1 MNRVII
7 YARVSTK
14 EQNVDMQLSDLKSYA
29 ELRRL
34 NVVEV
39 YIDYASG
46 AKSDRVNYQK
56 LFNDVRKRKTEVVLV
71 WKFDRFA
78 RSTKELIN
86 ALEEFNSL
94 GVDFISY
101 KENVD
106 TSTPAGK
113 ILFTMISAFAEFER
127 SIIRER
133 VIAGMEKARVRGV
146 RIGRPKIPPF
156 TKQQVIMLK
165 ASGLTYKEIIKK
177 VKISKS
183 AYFEIL
189 KILFIL
195 HFEFVVVNEE
205 SHFNIKS
212 SYFASLNMTNSNFS
226 EVSNIYLHQTMI
238 NLHQH

>member
-29 ELRRL
+29 ELRKLR
-34 NVVEV
+34 VVEV

-56 LFNDVRKRKTEVVLV
+56 LFNDVRKRKTDVVLV

-133 VIAGMEKARVRGV
+133 VIAGMEKAKARGA
-146 RIGRPKIPPF
+146 RIGRPRIPPF
-156 TKQQVIMLK
+156 TKQKVIMLQER
-165 ASGLTYKEIIKK
+165 GLTYKEIIKQ

-183 AYFEIL
+183 AYYEI
-189 KILFIL
+189 
-195 HFEFVVVNEE
+195 
-205 SHFNIKS
+205 IKE
-212 SYFASLNMTNSNFS
+212 MK
-226 EVSNIYLHQTMI
+226 
-238 NLHQH
+238 

>member
-29 ELRRL
+29 ELRKLR
-34 NVVEV
+34 VVEV

-56 LFNDVRKRKTEVVLV
+56 LFNDVRKRKTDVVLV

-133 VIAGMEKARVRGV
+133 VIGGMEKAKARGA

-156 TKQQVIMLK
+156 TKQKVIMLK
-165 ASGLTYKEIIKK
+165 ERGLTYKEIIKQ

-183 AYFEIL
+183 AYYEIIKEL
-189 KILFIL
+189 K
-195 HFEFVVVNEE
+195 
-205 SHFNIKS
+205 
-212 SYFASLNMTNSNFS
+212 
-226 EVSNIYLHQTMI
+226 
-238 NLHQH
+238 

>member
-29 ELRRL
+29 ELRKLR
-34 NVVEV
+34 VVEV

-56 LFNDVRKRKTEVVLV
+56 LFNDVRKRKTDVVLV

-156 TKQQVIMLK
+156 TKQQIIMLK

-189 KILFIL
+189 K
-195 HFEFVVVNEE
+195 
-205 SHFNIKS
+205 K
-212 SYFASLNMTNSNFS
+212 M
-226 EVSNIYLHQTMI
+226 
-238 NLHQH
+238 

>member
-29 ELRRL
+29 ELRKLR
-34 NVVEV
+34 VVEV

-56 LFNDVRKRKTEVVLV
+56 LFNDVRKRKTDVVLV

-133 VIAGMEKARVRGV
+133 VIAGMEKAKARGA

-156 TKQQVIMLK
+156 MKQKVIMLQEK
-165 ASGLTYKEIIKK
+165 GLTYKEIIKL

-183 AYFEIL
+183 AYYEIIKEL
-189 KILFIL
+189 K
-195 HFEFVVVNEE
+195 
-205 SHFNIKS
+205 
-212 SYFASLNMTNSNFS
+212 
-226 EVSNIYLHQTMI
+226 
-238 NLHQH
+238 